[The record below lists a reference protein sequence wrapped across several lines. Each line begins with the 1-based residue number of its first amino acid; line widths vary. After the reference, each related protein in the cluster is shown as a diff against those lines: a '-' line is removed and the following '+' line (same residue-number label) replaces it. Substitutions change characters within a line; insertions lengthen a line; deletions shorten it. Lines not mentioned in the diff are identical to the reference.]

1 MSDVDEPV
9 LTLEEIDR
17 DGALAETAEAAFGTS
32 RSEFFR
38 KAALSGGGLL
48 GASALFGGLA
58 SKASAAGTGHP
69 ADDFVIANFALTLE
83 YLEASFYVEAV
94 RFGVRRPSR
103 LRSLAIVVR
112 NHELAHVRALR
123 ATIKAKGGTPVASP
137 KFNFGNATRN
147 AALFHSTAIVL
158 EDVGV
163 TAYGG
168 QAARINDPGIL
179 LAAAQILAV
188 EARHAAAFR
197 QLKGLSP
204 APLAFNPLKT
214 AAQVKATVLS
224 THFVVGAAPG
234 LG

>member
-1 MSDVDEPV
+1 MADVDESV

-17 DGALAETAEAAFGTS
+17 DGALQETAEEAFGTS

-38 KAALSGGGLL
+38 KAAVGGGGLL
-48 GASALFGGLA
+48 GASTLFGGFA
-58 SKASAAGTGHP
+58 SKASAAGTGN
-69 ADDFVIANFALTLE
+69 AKDDFAIANFALTLE

-94 RFGVRRPSR
+94 RFGLRRPSR

-112 NHELAHVRALR
+112 NHELAHVRTLR
-123 ATIKAKGGTPVASP
+123 ATIKAAGGTPVASP
-137 KFNFGNATRN
+137 KFDFRNTTRN
-147 AALFHSTAIVL
+147 VALFHSTAIVL
-158 EDVGV
+158 EDTGV

-168 QAARINDPGIL
+168 QAARINDPNIL
-179 LAAAQILAV
+179 RQAAQILAV

-214 AAQVKATVLS
+214 ADQVLAAVKKTG
-224 THFVVGAAPG
+224 FIVG
-234 LG
+234 